1 MSSGANPILDYEAAP
16 IPPTGLPTSNQL
28 DSTKK
33 QERPTSHHDQHH
45 ADTITTSNEKSAS
58 MDDEKAEVVEITQV
72 TSVSDEYDELGD
84 EDYEG
89 KPTAEDLKTLRR
101 IPASMNWS
109 TIAMV
114 STSCVCVYMYRVEVA
129 SDPYH
134 CHYSA

>member
-1 MSSGANPILDYEAAP
+1 
-16 IPPTGLPTSNQL
+16 
-28 DSTKK
+28 
-33 QERPTSHHDQHH
+33 
-45 ADTITTSNEKSAS
+45 